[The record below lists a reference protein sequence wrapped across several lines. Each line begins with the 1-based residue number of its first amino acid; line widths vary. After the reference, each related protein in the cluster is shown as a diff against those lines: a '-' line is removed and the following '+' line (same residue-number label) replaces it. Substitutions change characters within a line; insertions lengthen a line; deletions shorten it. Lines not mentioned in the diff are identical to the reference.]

1 MDAERARAA
10 RNKQSKVVAPAE
22 DLVSFPDPQD
32 KASSLRRLERRIG
45 CPLGFLGNAAGTAHC
60 CLDSGV
66 VLCSYLVVWLC
77 CLPFRNP
84 SNCRA
89 NGMPMVGMANSG
101 HQNAQRGYLFK
112 KGRGR
117 KTFVRPW
124 TQRLF
129 ELSVADLKIRYYAE
143 SAE

>member
-1 MDAERARAA
+1 MPSPPKSIVFAELTECRSARFW
-10 RNKQSKVVAPAE
+10 Q
-22 DLVSFPDPQD
+22 
-32 KASSLRRLERRIG
+32 
-45 CPLGFLGNAAGTAHC
+45 T
-60 CLDSGV
+60 
-66 VLCSYLVVWLC
+66 
-77 CLPFRNP
+77 
-84 SNCRA
+84 
-89 NGMPMVGMANSG
+89 
-101 HQNAQRGYLFK
+101 NAQRGYLFK